1 MTKQIT
7 LEQALQLVSFKLGLM
22 GDWQVEHVHSA
33 VYGNVGGFVLGNIDD
48 FVGGNVAGDVEGDVK
63 GDVRGNVRGNVYGN
77 VYGDVCRNVYGD
89 VNGNIGGKKWQLIE
103 TPKEKLRRLIEKGA
117 DKEELLE
124 AFNRLEQ
131 S

>member
-7 LEQALQLVSFKLGLM
+7 LKQALELVSFIQDFQ
-22 GDWQVEHVHSA
+22 GDWHVDSVYGNVGCH
-33 VYGNVGGFVLGNIDD
+33 VYGNVGGDVTG
-48 FVGGNVAGDVEGDVK
+48 FVGGNVHGTID
-63 GDVRGNVRGNVYGN
+63 
-77 VYGDVCRNVYGD
+77 
-89 VNGNIGGKKWQLIE
+89 GKQWQSIE